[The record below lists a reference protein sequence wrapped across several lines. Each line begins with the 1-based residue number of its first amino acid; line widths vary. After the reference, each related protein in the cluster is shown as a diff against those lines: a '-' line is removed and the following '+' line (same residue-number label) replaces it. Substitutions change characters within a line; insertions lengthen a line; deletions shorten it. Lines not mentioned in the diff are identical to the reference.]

1 MIDDFLMGLA
11 LAIYGGTLAVVG
23 LPTIRRWRIPSLT
36 PQTTNRTGRVIRF
49 MVSTLPIGTGLP
61 LPLPLAL
68 AGLAMVAAALAGMRI
83 IWPI

>member
-1 MIDDFLMGLA
+1 MIDDFIMGLA
-11 LAIYGGTLAVVG
+11 LAIFGGTLAVIG
-23 LPTIRRWRIPSLT
+23 LPTIRHWRVPSLT

-49 MVSTLPIGTGLP
+49 MVSTLAIGAG
-61 LPLPLAL
+61 LPLAL

>member
-23 LPTIRRWRIPSLT
+23 LPTIRRWRILSLT

-49 MVSTLPIGTGLP
+49 MVSTLAIGTG

>member
-11 LAIYGGTLAVVG
+11 LAIFGGTLTVIG
-23 LPTIRRWRIPSLT
+23 LPTIRRWRVPSLT
-36 PQTTNRTGRVIRF
+36 PQTTNRTGRVIRC
-49 MVSTLPIGTGLP
+49 MVSTLAIGAG
-61 LPLPLAL
+61 LPLAL

>member
-11 LAIYGGTLAVVG
+11 LAIFGGTLAVIG
-23 LPTIRRWRIPSLT
+23 LPTIRRWRVPSLAL
-36 PQTTNRTGRVIRF
+36 QTTSRTGRVIRIL
-49 MVSTLPIGTGLP
+49 MSTLAIGTG
-61 LPLPLAL
+61 LPLAL

>member
-11 LAIYGGTLAVVG
+11 LAIFGGTLAVIG
-23 LPTIRRWRIPSLT
+23 LPTIRRWRVPSLT
-36 PQTTNRTGRVIRF
+36 PDHTGLTGRVLRVVI
-49 MVSTLPIGTGLP
+49 STLAIGAGV
-61 LPLPLAL
+61 PLAL

>member
-11 LAIYGGTLAVVG
+11 LAIFGGALAVIG

-36 PQTTNRTGRVIRF
+36 PQTTNRTGRAIRF
-49 MVSTLPIGTGLP
+49 MVSTLAIGTG
-61 LPLPLAL
+61 LPLAL